1 MPRASTLYGHQT
13 EHEKQLRTSCNSC
26 KLYSS
31 QEIQHLSKVHQE
43 VFLMSELELLFFED
57 QEQFLKLFSDSFIYD
72 FDSLEIS
79 QDEQN

>member
-1 MPRASTLYGHQT
+1 MT
-13 EHEKQLRTSCNSC
+13 
-26 KLYSS
+26 
-31 QEIQHLSKVHQE
+31 
-43 VFLMSELELLFFED
+43 ELELLFFED